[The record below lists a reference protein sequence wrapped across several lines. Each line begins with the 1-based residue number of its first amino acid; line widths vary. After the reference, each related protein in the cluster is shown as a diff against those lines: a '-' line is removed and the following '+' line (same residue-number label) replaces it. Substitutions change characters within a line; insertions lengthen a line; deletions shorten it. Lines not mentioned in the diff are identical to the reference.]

1 MSRKCGITWA
11 KLNSGA
17 GGTKHKGND
26 KAFMCEAFEERWSA
40 DPDLDRT
47 KTKDNVYMTAYRSG
61 LELLNDINH
70 EIAEYNQQLKNSG
83 KRGLRKDA
91 ITSFA
96 VIVKPDMEVMG
107 ELTREQQIK
116 FFEDAYSLISEK
128 LGTNPDTNVPNVRG
142 GVIQFDE
149 GNPHLHLFGVP
160 YNSAGK
166 LCADDIF
173 RLPLNRWLNEE
184 FPKLMND
191 KGWNLEPCKDS
202 AGYDADK
209 AKELKKDIETA
220 MQSGNEETV
229 KEAKTAL
236 ETYKQQCIEYKKSKK
251 KKHGQSATAY
261 KIQSDTEKAV
271 EKAVS
276 EEMTAFEAYERKR
289 LHEISIQ
296 RKQVEADAEEVA
308 EAQEA
313 VADEKQELEWEWN
326 TIKREKELIKA
337 EKAKIKADKEAIEV
351 SKQET
356 LKQRNEASNVLRE
369 CNKLHENLK
378 FQSKSYAEAPISRIQ
393 EKKLVELNQQL
404 STAFDIEQQKRQQ
417 QQHFSFPKI

>member
-47 KTKDNVYMTAYRSG
+47 KTKDNVYMTGYRSG

-107 ELTREQQIK
+107 ELTKEQQIK
-116 FFEDAYSLISEK
+116 FFEDAYNLISEK

-160 YNSAGK
+160 YNNKGK

-173 RLPLNRWLNEE
+173 RLPLNRWLNET
-184 FPKLMND
+184 FPKLMSQ
-191 KGWNLEPCKDS
+191 KGWNLEPCKDPE
-202 AGYDADK
+202 GYDPDK
-209 AKELKKDIETA
+209 AKTMNEQQLKEY
-220 MQSGNEETV
+220 
-229 KEAKTAL
+229 KE
-236 ETYKQQCIEYKKSKK
+236 QCIEYKRSKK
-251 KKHGQSATAY
+251 KQHGQSAIQH
-261 KIQSDTEKAV
+261 KINSEIEKRV
-271 EKAVS
+271 
-276 EEMTAFEAYERKR
+276 
-289 LHEISIQ
+289 
-296 RKQVEADAEEVA
+296 
-308 EAQEA
+308 
-313 VADEKQELEWEWN
+313 DEKTEELQQEFDE
-326 TIKREKELIKA
+326 A
-337 EKAKIKADKEAIEV
+337 FADKEQEIE
-351 SKQET
+351 QDFTTIET
-356 LKQRNEASNVLRE
+356 
-369 CNKLHENLK
+369 
-378 FQSKSYAEAPISRIQ
+378 
-393 EKKLVELNQQL
+393 EKKNIRNREKKFKEQVEEQTAQIRHAKKVLIDKKQKLDDRETALDTREADIKSLEAHTELLNRQAREKLDNLTKLPNDDYSKYAMGWMKQHGYSQQCFNDYCIARGL
-404 STAFDIEQQKRQQ
+404 NDSFTNEQEGLQYV
-417 QQHFSFPKI
+417 

>member
-47 KTKDNVYMTAYRSG
+47 KTKDNVYMTGYRSG

-116 FFEDAYSLISEK
+116 FFEDAYNLISEK

-184 FPKLMND
+184 FPKLMNE
-191 KGWNLEPCKDS
+191 KGWNLEPCKDPK
-202 AGYDADK
+202 GYDADK
-209 AKELKKDIETA
+209 AKDMTEEQLKEY
-220 MQSGNEETV
+220 
-229 KEAKTAL
+229 KE
-236 ETYKQQCIEYKKSKK
+236 QCIEYKRSKK

-261 KIQSDTEKAV
+261 KIQADTEKAV

-289 LHEISIQ
+289 LHEITIQ

-326 TIKREKELIKA
+326 TIKREKELLKA
-337 EKAKIKADKEAIEV
+337 EKANLKAEKEAFEV
-351 SKQET
+351 YKQET
-356 LKQRNEASNVLRE
+356 LKQRNEASSVLRE

-417 QQHFSFPKI
+417 QQNFSFPKI